1 MKWILVIAMLSACA
15 SNDFKGTKNVVVE
28 GHKTL
33 YYNGAFQFPYS
44 TVKVIPPGPSAIDLA
59 LEMSGPKAR
68 KSFLMAL
75 NRAKETY
82 SIIEHGS
89 IQSYRT
95 SRDAGKVWSKISEE
109 IEKKSASGSIWLI
122 KKSSAAALGL
132 TYMGHKTGVTAAKE
146 IYNAGDGILDSFILA
161 SDKIKNSLRQSKH
174 KTLAYL
180 DEKSQYKGSYSNDM
194 NKAKNDFVIGY
205 AFLGENFSKR
215 NEEFKELPQFDD
227 FSKNVAEANKLRK
240 DWSESSWKFISDS
253 FVFYSHD
260 VSKSFERAN
269 SELEKSDEYG
279 VTFSIFKA
287 IGHVLEGVI
296 WQGSLKPAGK
306 ALTGGVGY
314 VFTNGVVYPSLLMAQ
329 SGKTSLEVA
338 VEVVGY
344 AGESSYE
351 ISAPSVKLALATLLA
366 SGKAIYEVTESG
378 FYKAMKPASNLGFE
392 AYSLVTTNTVKGL
405 GHVGKYSAKYI
416 AAPVT
421 YLGGVTLG
429 AGSGAVIGAGGVTTG
444 AVLGVAGKTTG
455 VLAKPGE
462 YLVTTVGTAAGSI
475 TSTSYALGVGLYH
488 VGQSII
494 VPSSYVLGSGVV
506 LTYGTLSHIA
516 AHSILALGDI
526 SYAVL
531 SLEAG
536 KWVLYGI
543 KGKVDKNDY
552 SQGTIVDLKKLQEAG
567 EEIHAIE
574 LSDEEVE
581 AIFTK

>member
-1 MKWILVIAMLSACA
+1 MKWILAIAVLSACS

-33 YYNGAFQFPYS
+33 YHNGAFQFPYS
-44 TVKVIPPGPSAIDLA
+44 TVKLIPPGPSAVDLA
-59 LEMSGPKAR
+59 LEMSGPKAK

-82 SIIEHGS
+82 SIIERGS
-89 IQSYRT
+89 IQSYKT
-95 SRDAGKVWSKISEE
+95 SAAAGKVWSQISEE
-109 IEKKSASGSIWLI
+109 IEKKSTSGSMWLI

-132 TYMGHKTGVTAAKE
+132 TYMGHKIGATAAKE
-146 IYNAGDGILDSFILA
+146 IYNAGDGILESFILA
-161 SDKIKNSLRQSKH
+161 SDKLENILSQSKQG
-174 KTLAYL
+174 TSAYL
-180 DEKSQYKGSYSNDM
+180 DEKSHLKTNYSNDM
-194 NKAKNDFVIGY
+194 SEAMNDFVIGY
-205 AFLGENFSKR
+205 AFLGESFAKR
-215 NEEFKELPQFDD
+215 NEKFKELPQFDD

-240 DWSESSWKFISDS
+240 EWSESSWKLISDS
-253 FVFYSHD
+253 FVFYSDD

-279 VTFSIFKA
+279 VTFSLFKA

-306 ALTGGVGY
+306 VLAGGVGY
-314 VFTNGVVYPSLLMAQ
+314 AFTNGVVYPSLLVAH

-338 VEVVGY
+338 VEVVSY

-378 FYKAMKPASNLGFE
+378 FYKAMKPASKLGFE
-392 AYSLVTTNTVKGL
+392 AYSFVTTNTVKGL

-416 AAPVT
+416 AAPAA

-429 AGSGAVIGAGGVTTG
+429 TGSGAVVGVGGVTTG
-444 AVLGVAGKTTG
+444 AVLGGLGKTTG
-455 VLAKPGE
+455 VLGKPGE
-462 YLVTTVGTAAGSI
+462 YLVTKLGTTAGSI
-475 TSTSYALGVGLYH
+475 ASTSYALGVGLYH
-488 VGQSII
+488 VGQSVV
-494 VPSSYVLGSGVV
+494 VPSSYVLGSGIV

-536 KWVLYGI
+536 RWVLYGI

-552 SQGTIVDLKKLQEAG
+552 SQGTIVDLNKLQEAG
-567 EEIHAIE
+567 EEIRAVE
-574 LSDEEVE
+574 LRDEEVE
-581 AIFTK
+581 AIFLK